1 MRFCPSGLQAI
12 QYLLD
17 KASRYH
23 PDWLA
28 IRASY
33 GMNGIFMHDKGN
45 NNHKKITTMTRD
57 TNQTCHIPVIHYH
70 TLLIVLCTAPLSC
83 TTNVEMTTVDQPCDF
98 LHALLYSLKYIATL
112 STLTLPVVVRPFGNY
127 LLANQST
134 TDFLVPLVSPYPL
147 STNTFLAFSLP
158 QPLPPS

>member
-1 MRFCPSGLQAI
+1 MRLYFLDTHTNTLYCSPTDMPSPPTPPDDMRFCPSGLQAI

-45 NNHKKITTMTRD
+45 NN
-57 TNQTCHIPVIHYH
+57 
-70 TLLIVLCTAPLSC
+70 
-83 TTNVEMTTVDQPCDF
+83 
-98 LHALLYSLKYIATL
+98 
-112 STLTLPVVVRPFGNY
+112 
-127 LLANQST
+127 
-134 TDFLVPLVSPYPL
+134 
-147 STNTFLAFSLP
+147 
-158 QPLPPS
+158 